1 MKITLPLII
10 TIGLC
15 SSAQAQDAG
24 NLPDTPKPAPTISK
38 QVPKLSSPM
47 DRFDMKTIDSG
58 RKLQQRLELDVPN
71 NRDTF
76 IFGNKTTVYPMGRD
90 PGQLYQSP
98 IPQQTPQDRYSIGIG
113 KRF

>member
-10 TIGLC
+10 MIGLC
-15 SSAQAQDAG
+15 ASAQAQDAG
-24 NLPDTPKPAPTISK
+24 DLPAKPKPVPTISK
-38 QVPKLSSPM
+38 AVPKLSSPM
-47 DRFDMKTIDSG
+47 DQFDMKTIDSG

-71 NRDTF
+71 NKDTF
-76 IFGNKTTVYPMGRD
+76 VFGNKTTTYPMGRD